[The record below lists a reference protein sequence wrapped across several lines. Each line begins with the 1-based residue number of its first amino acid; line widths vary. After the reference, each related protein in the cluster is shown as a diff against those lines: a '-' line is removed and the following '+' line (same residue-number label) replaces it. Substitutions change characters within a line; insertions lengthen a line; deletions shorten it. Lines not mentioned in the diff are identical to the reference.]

1 MGLSPSRRAEV
12 PLLAALLLL
21 TVPVVS
27 PSAANVSAADG
38 DGTSAAAADQTFK
51 WALAYKQTSA
61 SPVDKVAMRGR
72 VVITCRRPSAH
83 AQSQL

>member
-1 MGLSPSRRAEV
+1 MGPSPSRRAEV

-21 TVPVVS
+21 AALVVS

-38 DGTSAAAADQTFK
+38 DGGAAAAADQTFK

-61 SPVDKVAMRGR
+61 SSVDKVAMGGN
-72 VVITCRRPSAH
+72 VIACRRPSAH